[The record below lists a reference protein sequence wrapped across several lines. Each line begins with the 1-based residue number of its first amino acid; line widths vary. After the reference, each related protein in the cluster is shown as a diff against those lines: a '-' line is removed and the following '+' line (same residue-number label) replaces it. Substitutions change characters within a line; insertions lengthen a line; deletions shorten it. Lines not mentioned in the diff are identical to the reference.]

1 MKAQRI
7 VVEDTVP
14 YKVEGPTSDY
24 MYHIKKGQVNGICG
38 VIMYIK
44 HRVQK
49 GTGRDKYF
57 EWEKKPSHF
66 FPNSFDVANTLVMT
80 LRRQAP
86 VRGATGVYHMTYGDF
101 VIFTIDMSKED
112 MSEKLGEFLS
122 KKPVAYRIM

>member
-1 MKAQRI
+1 MSKTSRLTDQELGVVEQFAKAIVDQVKAQRI

-14 YKVEGPTSDY
+14 YKVEGPISDY

-38 VIMYIK
+38 FIMYFK

-49 GTGRDKYF
+49 GMGRDKYF

-80 LRRQAP
+80 LRQFGGPRAS
-86 VRGATGVYHMTYGDF
+86 TT
-101 VIFTIDMSKED
+101 
-112 MSEKLGEFLS
+112 
-122 KKPVAYRIM
+122 